1 MYNVCCI
8 LYGYVLLSVSV
19 LAMYLSIESVAH
31 LAVGHCAP
39 RATVT
44 GRMHVLQCAEARNIS
59 ETGESQDS
67 S

>member
-8 LYGYVLLSVSV
+8 LYAYVFFSVSV

-31 LAVGHCAP
+31 LAVGQSAP

-44 GRMHVLQCAEARNIS
+44 GRMHVPQCAEARSIS